1 MPVIRGVA
9 ILILCSMAGTT
20 LAQAPA
26 PADPFVGSAALG
38 YLSTSGNTEA
48 TNLNSLLK
56 ITWDLDGPW
65 KHDWTAL
72 AIRAS
77 SDDVTT
83 AEAYAAGYK
92 AMRDFSATSYL
103 FFSGD
108 WRQDEFSGYDR
119 QVTEAVGYGRR
130 LFDTPRHML
139 ALEGGVG
146 AKQSDLITGEEL
158 DEAIVRGGLDY
169 LLTLSENSQFN
180 QKVLIEQGDDN
191 RYTESTSALKTRIVG
206 NLAVVLSYVI
216 KNNSDV
222 PVAIEKTD
230 RFTAVSLEYGF

>member
-1 MPVIRGVA
+1 VIRGVA

-103 FFSGD
+103 FFSSS
-108 WRQDEFSGYDR
+108 R
-119 QVTEAVGYGRR
+119 VMTGR
-130 LFDTPRHML
+130 
-139 ALEGGVG
+139 
-146 AKQSDLITGEEL
+146 
-158 DEAIVRGGLDY
+158 
-169 LLTLSENSQFN
+169 
-180 QKVLIEQGDDN
+180 
-191 RYTESTSALKTRIVG
+191 
-206 NLAVVLSYVI
+206 
-216 KNNSDV
+216 
-222 PVAIEKTD
+222 
-230 RFTAVSLEYGF
+230 